1 MKTSYS
7 SFGRHLPSR
16 DMYRRSTSRF
26 LSPTPLTERNAV
38 CSPTLVANAC
48 SLNRFFRSSEVRV
61 VDTPDMSSKAKW
73 SEHVRGSFPPVARIP
88 SGSLAGNTVLKVS
101 LGVSKVPAR
110 I

>member
-73 SEHVRGSFPPVARIP
+73 SEHVRGSFPPVARIL
-88 SGSLAGNTVLKVS
+88 SGSLADRS
-101 LGVSKVPAR
+101 AFARSFGVSKVPAR

>member
-1 MKTSYS
+1 M
-7 SFGRHLPSR
+7 
-16 DMYRRSTSRF
+16 
-26 LSPTPLTERNAV
+26 
-38 CSPTLVANAC
+38 
-48 SLNRFFRSSEVRV
+48 RV